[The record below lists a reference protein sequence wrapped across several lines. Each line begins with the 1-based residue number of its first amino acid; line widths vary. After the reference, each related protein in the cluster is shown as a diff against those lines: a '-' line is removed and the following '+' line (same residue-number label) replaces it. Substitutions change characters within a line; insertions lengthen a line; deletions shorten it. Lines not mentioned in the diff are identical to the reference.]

1 MLCKYV
7 IMYMYVELLILSN
20 RLEETQFQV
29 VNVVQAEDRTEL
41 LIPRVCLNKQV

>member
-1 MLCKYV
+1 MCHYV
-7 IMYMYVELLILSN
+7 HVCGAAN

-29 VNVVQAEDRTEL
+29 VEVVQEEDRTEL